1 MNQTS
6 QVPAATGQSAPLP
19 RRAYVIFGLTALMI
33 LMVAI
38 DGFIVAVGFPTIKR
52 EFGTDLA
59 LVGWIFTGFQLANII
74 VLPMAGKLSD
84 EFGRKRLFLISV
96 GLFTLASVG
105 CGAAQ
110 NIYQL
115 IFCRVL
121 QGVAGGAVFP
131 SAIGIVSDAFGARRQ
146 TALGLFSSIYPI
158 GAVIG
163 PNIGGYLIEHF
174 SWRWIF
180 FVNLPIGVALLVL
193 GVFILPAG
201 ARAQQKQKIDFF
213 GGATYGAALF
223 LVLFALAEL
232 SKNVS
237 VYRTAPF
244 WGYLAG
250 AAALFAV
257 FVRHERRTPAPM
269 IDLQL
274 LAARPFLAT
283 NLYGFVYGAAV
294 FGVLSFFPLHAQ
306 LNYGMSPTAS
316 GFVLTPRA
324 LVMSAT
330 STLAAFMLA
339 RTGYRRPM
347 IFGVL
352 IVSFATM
359 LLSFSFH
366 NAVLFGL
373 YVPDLV
379 LLCIILSVSGIGNG
393 IVLPS
398 MNNAG
403 LDLAPGKIAAI
414 SGLRG
419 VFNSTGGL
427 VGAAMIILAMSQF
440 PTEGEGLRF
449 MFGAMSVFL
458 LCTIP
463 LVFMFPDAK
472 RRGKEER
479 EKVAAGPAKG
489 SGR

>member
-1 MNQTS
+1 M
-6 QVPAATGQSAPLP
+6 
-19 RRAYVIFGLTALMI
+19 R
-33 LMVAI
+33 
-38 DGFIVAVGFPTIKR
+38 
-52 EFGTDLA
+52 
-59 LVGWIFTGFQLANII
+59 
-74 VLPMAGKLSD
+74 
-84 EFGRKRLFLISV
+84 GR
-96 GLFTLASVG
+96 
-105 CGAAQ
+105 Q

-131 SAIGIVSDAFGARRQ
+131 SATGIVSDAFGARRH

-180 FVNLPIGVALLVL
+180 AVNLPIGVVLLVL
-193 GVFILPAG
+193 GVFILPVG
-201 ARAQQKQKIDFF
+201 VRTQQKQKIDFL
-213 GGATYGAALF
+213 GGATYGSALF
-223 LVLFALAEL
+223 LVLFALADMAQ
-232 SKNVS
+232 NAAAF
-237 VYRTAPF
+237 RTPLF
-244 WGYLAG
+244 WGYFAG

-257 FVRHERRTPAPM
+257 FVRHERRSAAPM

-274 LAARPFLAT
+274 LSARPFLAT

-294 FGVLSFFPLHAQ
+294 FGVLSFFPLDAQ

-330 STLAAFMLA
+330 STLAAFMLG

-347 IFGVL
+347 IIGVV
-352 IVSFATM
+352 IVSFATLM
-359 LLSFSFH
+359 LSFSFH
-366 NAVLFGL
+366 NAVLFGIH
-373 YVPDLV
+373 VPDLV

-427 VGAAMIILAMSQF
+427 VGAAMMILAMSHF
-440 PTEGEGLRF
+440 PTEAQGLQF

-458 LCTIP
+458 LFTIP
-463 LVFMFPDAK
+463 LVFMFPESK
-472 RRGKEER
+472 RRGEVEA
-479 EKVAAGPAKG
+479 EKPLAGVQVGK
-489 SGR
+489 R